1 MQDESKHDQPVD
13 HWTERLVVL
22 QALGRDEE
30 GGCPL
35 ERVRAELSDIEP
47 ARVEDAIAS
56 LQAAGVVLVEGG
68 RLRPSEAARR
78 LDDLAM
84 IAI

>member
-1 MQDESKHDQPVD
+1 MQEQSNHDQPVD
-13 HWTERLVVL
+13 HWTECLVVL
-22 QALGRDEE
+22 QALGRGERD
-30 GGCPL
+30 GAPL

-56 LQAAGVVLVEGG
+56 LRAAGVVLLDDG
-68 RLRPSEAARR
+68 RLHLSDAAQR
-78 LDDLAM
+78 LDELAM